1 MVNTPQQAMIY
12 LQIGSYTTLNKFISM
27 GLKVAKIGNVK
38 RFSKK
43 ALDDFM
49 NEHSKETQE

>member
-1 MVNTPQQAMIY
+1 MIY